1 MTGKSSN
8 GSIYKSILR
17 QLPVDV
23 SRLLWL
29 NTQEFLPAKPLEGAQ
44 CRVLTSTDIQQLTK
58 IKDFGLSDQTALEFK
73 QQDGLGIGVFVD
85 DELAGISLYLSNYP
99 TQQRKNPLFS
109 GSTISIPP
117 GTRYLHN
124 AFVRPEHRGQKLNS
138 AMVRF
143 AINHLGTDT
152 VHTLITT
159 VSLGENAFM
168 SSVLDQG
175 FEKVGWTSEGVL
187 FGKHFYHLPKPI
199 DSLSGKVST
208 EEEGCVI
215 VRPIS
220 A

>member
-8 GSIYKSILR
+8 ASIFNAMLR
-17 QLPVDV
+17 HLPIDA

-29 NTQEFLPAKPLEGAQ
+29 NTQEFLPAKPVEGAQ
-44 CRVLTSTDIQQLTK
+44 CRVLTTTDIQQLTK
-58 IKDFGLSDQTALEFK
+58 IKDFGLNKQIALEFE
-73 QQDGLGIGVFVD
+73 QQNGLGIGVFVD
-85 DELAGISLYLSNYP
+85 NELAGISLYLTKYP
-99 TQQRKNPLFS
+99 TQQRKSPLFS

-159 VSLGENAFM
+159 ASVAERAFM

-208 EEEGCVI
+208 EEEGSVI
-215 VRPIS
+215 VRPIR